1 MALAVA
7 FKGFL
12 VRDQKGRFSFSF
24 QGLGFVGVGFRVWL
38 SADLRSFFRVYG
50 LGIFRTL
57 G

>member
-38 SADLRSFFRVYG
+38 SVDLRSFFRVYG